1 MARRSST
8 PQGRSRPAQASS
20 RAPNGQILP
29 PRLDPLR
36 FRAGPN
42 SPAGAPAYLSTP
54 TITCDDRGRN
64 GARGA
69 GDISLVNYPCATC
82 GCLSQARVK
91 AQLKKSEPWPPPG
104 LRARPDAW
112 LLTNNRQLFLGV
124 GACGVDLAIAAN
136 DDDLCCRSAC
146 DQPPCTCPSALRA
159 RSRNRLARESRSPQ
173 FRMPQLFADK
183 SFAFTVVLLW
193 SVAAG

>member
-8 PQGRSRPAQASS
+8 PQERSRPTQASS

-82 GCLSQARVK
+82 GCLSQARVMVLLQ
-91 AQLKKSEPWPPPG
+91 AFAHIDGQRG
-104 LRARPDAW
+104 LGITSNPH
-112 LLTNNRQLFLGV
+112 L
-124 GACGVDLAIAAN
+124 
-136 DDDLCCRSAC
+136 
-146 DQPPCTCPSALRA
+146 
-159 RSRNRLARESRSPQ
+159 LARELAQTSQHPRAGHIE
-173 FRMPQLFADK
+173 QLFSHYIFRLA
-183 SFAFTVVLLW
+183 SIQQVYRFGTQFP
-193 SVAAG
+193 

>member
-54 TITCDDRGRN
+54 TITGDDRGRN

-69 GDISLVNYPCATC
+69 GDISLVNYPLCDLWMSVAGVRIT
-82 GCLSQARVK
+82 L
-91 AQLKKSEPWPPPG
+91 
-104 LRARPDAW
+104 LRAFAHIDGQRG
-112 LLTNNRQLFLGV
+112 LGITSNPH
-124 GACGVDLAIAAN
+124 L
-136 DDDLCCRSAC
+136 
-146 DQPPCTCPSALRA
+146 
-159 RSRNRLARESRSPQ
+159 LARELAQTSQHPRAGHIE
-173 FRMPQLFADK
+173 QLFSHYIFRLASIQQDESAK
-183 SFAFTVVLLW
+183 SIASALSSRESNRGESTC
-193 SVAAG
+193 SNPSRRR